1 MAIHDGERTLLERD
15 TECAHIR
22 TAVETAVSGQGGLI
36 LFQGPAGIG
45 KSRLLVEAQG
55 IAVAAGTV
63 VASAKAS
70 ELEQDFAYGVVR
82 QLFEPLLATA
92 APTMRESL
100 WAAPADQAKDILV
113 NGPGHTPVGDFALLH
128 GLYWLTV
135 NASQHAPL
143 VILLDDV
150 QWADVP
156 SLRYLAYLL
165 PRLADMNVLVVAAL
179 RTGEPAADASLLDQ
193 ILASPATRVVRLS
206 PLSSQATGILLREIL
221 RSPTDGEFSHA
232 CYEASGGNPLLLRE
246 LARTVTSEKLAPARE
261 NAAEVAGLGSPTVSR
276 MVEVRMS
283 RLPPEAAAL
292 ALSVAI
298 LGGPV
303 EMSHAAALADLSGG
317 AAARSAEALEQLEV
331 LRVDERH
338 TEIVSFVHPLMQ
350 RAVYE
355 SAGVARRAVLHQRA
369 ADILLGS
376 GADIER
382 VAAHLLRVPPHRG
395 DETAAVLRRA
405 ADQALFHG
413 SPQTALT
420 YLERALLEP
429 TQLPAERTELVRQAG
444 LVAQQHDWRKAAD
457 YLMEAY
463 ERTSG
468 VEERARLAEPLGR
481 ALFMGGRNREAVPL
495 YERAIAGLDDSLQDL
510 RQRLQAGLINV
521 ALADTELHTTG
532 DMLAAQLWEEPTT
545 NGIGGR
551 SLDSLLGWHA
561 ALAVSAE
568 PTAVLAR
575 IHRAVAED
583 VLLEQANGTEA
594 FADAWWVLI
603 TADDEQALFLLD
615 KALAESHRRG
625 TVAATAG
632 AYCLRSLAWLRRG
645 SLEEAESD
653 GTLAMQ
659 LCDTAQLRMAR
670 PLTASFLADT
680 LIERGRLDEARRVLE
695 WCDRSATSAT
705 AAQSFWPDTSRGKLL
720 VAEGEVETG
729 LELLLDC
736 GRRLEGQGWHNPG
749 FLSWRTEAA
758 MALRALD
765 RMDEAR
771 AHAAEDLRRARQWK
785 APWALGRALRVGGI
799 LAKERGDMALMGES
813 VRVLEPSP
821 ARLEFAKSLL
831 EHGAA
836 LRRSGRRQAAR
847 AQLEQAVE
855 VALRCGAPAVAER
868 ARGELAIAGG
878 KARGNDA
885 RGSASLTPAERRVA
899 ELVVTGVTNRQVAQK
914 LFITPK
920 TVEVHLSM
928 VYRKLGITTRAQLGK
943 ALDAEGGPTAG

>member
-1 MAIHDGERTLLERD
+1 MAIHDGERTLLERGD
-15 TECAHIR
+15 ECAFIR
-22 TAVETAVSGQGGLI
+22 SAVEASLSGDGGLI
-36 LFQGPAGIG
+36 LFEGPAGIG
-45 KSRLLVEAQG
+45 KSRLLLEAQDLAG
-55 IAVAAGTV
+55 AGGAVV
-63 VASAKAS
+63 VSAKAS

-92 APTMRESL
+92 GPEKRESL

-113 NGPGHTPVGDFALLH
+113 NGPAQTPVGDFALLH

-143 VILLDDV
+143 VILLDDI

-156 SLRYLAYLL
+156 SLRYIAHLL

-193 ILASPATRVVRLS
+193 IVASSATRVVRLN
-206 PLSSQATGILLREIL
+206 PLSPDATGVLLREIL
-221 RSPTDGEFSHA
+221 RSLTDREFSDA
-232 CYEASGGNPLLLRE
+232 CYNASGGNPLLLRE
-246 LARTVTSEKLAPARE
+246 LARTVTSENLAPARK
-261 NAAEVAGLGSPTVSR
+261 NADQVAGLGSPTVSR

-303 EMSHAAALADLSGG
+303 EMLHAAALADLPDDV
-317 AAARSAEALEQLEV
+317 AARSVEALEQLEI
-331 LRVDERH
+331 LRVERPAE
-338 TEIVSFVHPLMQ
+338 TVSFVHPLLQ

-355 SAGVARRAVLHQRA
+355 SASAARRALLHQRA
-369 ADILLGS
+369 ADLLLGS
-376 GADIER
+376 GADVER

-395 DETAAVLRRA
+395 DATVAVLRRA
-405 ADQALFHG
+405 ADQASFHG

-429 TQLPAERTELVRQAG
+429 TRLPAERTELVRQAG

-468 VEERARLAEPLGR
+468 VEERALLAEHLGR
-481 ALFMGGRNREAVPL
+481 ALFMVDRNHEAVPL
-495 YERAIAGLDDSLQDL
+495 YERAIAGLDDSLRDL
-510 RQRLQAGLINV
+510 RQRLQAGLINAAV
-521 ALADTELHTTG
+521 SDTELHPTG
-532 DMLAAQLWEEPTT
+532 DALVARLWDDPTT
-545 NGIGGR
+545 NGLGGR

-561 ALAVSAE
+561 SLAVSVE
-568 PTAVLAR
+568 PVTALAR
-575 IHRAVAED
+575 IRRAVADD
-583 VLLEQANGTEA
+583 VLLERANGTEA

-603 TADDEQALFLLD
+603 AADEEQALSLLD

-645 SLEEAESD
+645 SLEEAEGD
-653 GTLAMQ
+653 GTLAMH
-659 LCDTAQLRMAR
+659 LCDTAHLRVAR

-680 LIERGRLDEARRVLE
+680 LIERGRLDEAGRALD
-695 WCDRSATSAT
+695 WWDRSTRSAT
-705 AAQSFWPDTSRGKLL
+705 AAQAFWPEASRGKLL
-720 VAEGEVETG
+720 IAKGEVEAG
-729 LELLLDC
+729 LELLLAC
-736 GRRLEGQGWHNPG
+736 GRRLEAQGWHNPG
-749 FLSWRTEAA
+749 FLSWRAEAA
-758 MALRALD
+758 MALRAVD
-765 RMDEAR
+765 RMEEAR
-771 AHAAEDLRRARQWK
+771 SYAVEDLRRARQWK
-785 APWALGRALRVGGI
+785 APWALGRALRIGGT
-799 LAKERGDMALMGES
+799 LAKERGDLALLKES

-847 AQLEQAVE
+847 GQLERAVE
-855 VALRCGAPAVAER
+855 VALRCGAPAVVER

-878 KARGNDA
+878 KTQ
-885 RGSASLTPAERRVA
+885 GSASDGPASLTPAERRVA
-899 ELVVTGVTNRQVAQK
+899 ELVATGVTNRQVAQE

-928 VYRKLGITTRAQLGK
+928 VYRKLGITARAQLGG
-943 ALDAEGGPTAG
+943 ALDAEGGRAAD